1 MNIAHVLT
9 PWHQAG
15 GVNSPQLLIDHPG
28 ILTYRDAT
36 DQLVGNIVPAPNL
49 FTAEITCDDATL
61 AAIEADANYTVIWSE
76 PL

>member
-9 PWHQAG
+9 PWNQSG
-15 GVNSPQLLIDHPG
+15 GVNSPQLLIDHPQ

-36 DQLVGNIVPAPNL
+36 DQPVSSIAPSPNL
-49 FTAEITCDDATL
+49 FTAEVACDDATL
-61 AAIEADANYTVIWSE
+61 AAIEADANYTVLWSE